1 MASWSHYALLSIR
14 PLLFATRYS
23 LLAAVF
29 ASLWLLDRA
38 FAAQLDPY
46 AFYLLRLIGINLILA
61 VSLNLIMGFTGQ
73 FSLGH
78 AGFMAVGA
86 YAAAATS
93 KWLVAHSPAL
103 AHSPVWQSL
112 VFLGVTVLGGLAA
125 ALAGLIV
132 GLPTLRLR
140 GDYLAIATLGFGEI
154 IRVTFVNLEV
164 VGGARG
170 LTDIPP
176 LGVTPLTSH
185 FLWIA
190 LWAAV
195 TLWVIYR
202 IVRCTRGIA
211 FQAIREDELAAGCVG
226 INTTYY
232 KVLAFVLG
240 AFFAGV
246 AGALFAHDPDQRYI
260 NPDTFKFMKS
270 IEAVVMVIVG
280 GMGSLTG
287 SVMAASV
294 LTVLPETL
302 RSIGEY
308 RMVLYALLLIALMLT
323 RPQGLLGGWELS
335 WRRREEIS
343 PDDLEQ
349 PLQPYRPT
357 GEPLLRLRDCTMQ
370 FGGLVAVRD
379 FRLALR
385 DGELVGLIGP
395 NGAGKTTVFN
405 LVTGIYTPTAGEI
418 LLDSRRLDGQPPHL
432 IARWGVART
441 FQNIRLFKELSVL
454 DNVRAAFVH
463 QAGYSF
469 WAAVLALPH
478 HQKREREIERKCLAL
493 LKLFGLHERRH
504 EKAKN
509 LPYGDQRR
517 LEIVRALALAPKVLL
532 LDEPTAGMN
541 PAETQAIMHLIKR
554 LNDEWGLTILLIEHD
569 MRVVMGICQRVIV
582 MDFGEIIA
590 EGSPEQIRTDP
601 KVIAAYLG
609 EPMEVETPADE

>member
-1 MASWSHYALLSIR
+1 MRTSKL
-14 PLLFATRYS
+14 T
-23 LLAAVF
+23 LAALAVGV
-29 ASLWLLDRA
+29 SLWLLDRIFVA
-38 FAAQLDPY
+38 WLDPY
-46 AFYLLRLIGINLILA
+46 AFYLLRLVGINVMLA

-86 YAAAATS
+86 YTAAATS
-93 KWLVAHSPAL
+93 KWLVAQMPAAVQQPAVQPFIFL
-103 AHSPVWQSL
+103 AMTL
-112 VFLGVTVLGGLAA
+112 LGGTVAA
-125 ALAGLIV
+125 IAGLIV

-154 IRVTFVNLEV
+154 IRVMFVNLEV

-170 LTDIPP
+170 LTDIPA
-176 LGVTPLTSH
+176 LGEVPFASH
-185 FLWIA
+185 FLWVA
-190 LWAAV
+190 LWAAATV
-195 TLWVIYR
+195 WVIYR
-202 IVRCTRGIA
+202 LVRCTRGIA
-211 FQAIREDELAAGCVG
+211 FQCIREDELAAACVG

-232 KVLAFVLG
+232 KVLAFVIG

-246 AGALFAHDPDQRYI
+246 AGALFAHDPSQRYI

-287 SVMAASV
+287 SVFAAGV
-294 LTVLPETL
+294 LTALPELL

-308 RMVLYALLLIALMLT
+308 RMVLYALLLIVMMLV
-323 RPQGLLGGWELS
+323 RPQGLLGSWELT
-335 WRRREEIS
+335 WRRRREM
-343 PDDLEQ
+343 
-349 PLQPYRPT
+349 PL
-357 GEPLLRLRDCTMQ
+357 EPLPANAPRASAGSDAVLLQLRNCTMQ

-379 FRLALR
+379 FHLQLR

-405 LVTGIYTPTAGEI
+405 IITGVYQPTAGEI
-418 LLDSRRLDGQPPHL
+418 WLGGVRLNGQPPHR
-432 IARWGVART
+432 IAQMGIART
-441 FQNIRLFKELSVL
+441 FQNIRLVKELSVL

-478 HQKREREIERKCLAL
+478 QEARERAIEQRCAAL
-493 LKLFGLHERRH
+493 LHLFGLHERMH

-517 LEIVRALALAPKVLL
+517 LEIVRALALSPKVLL
-532 LDEPTAGMN
+532 LDEPAAGMN
-541 PAETQAIMHLIKR
+541 PAETQGLMHLIKH
-554 LNDEWGLTILLIEHD
+554 LNEAWGLTILLIEHD

-582 MDFGEIIA
+582 MDFGEIIS
-590 EGSPEQIRTDP
+590 EGSPEQIRRDP

-609 EPMEVETPADE
+609 EPLEVEAPADTEPSSGRM

>member
-1 MASWSHYALLSIR
+1 MKRSK
-14 PLLFATRYS
+14 FA
-23 LLAAVF
+23 LAALATLIAF
-29 ASLWLLDRA
+29 WFIDRA
-38 FAAQLDPY
+38 CAVWLDPY
-46 AFYLLRLIGINLILA
+46 AFYLLRLIGINLMLA
-61 VSLNLIMGFTGQ
+61 ISLNLIMGFTGQ

-93 KWLVAHSPAL
+93 KWLVAHYPSIAQQPAL
-103 AHSPVWQSL
+103 KLSI
-112 VFLGVTVLGGLAA
+112 FLATTLLGGVMAA
-125 ALAGLIV
+125 ISGLVV

-154 IRVTFVNLEV
+154 IRVAFVNLEV

-176 LGVTPLTSH
+176 LGETAFVSH
-185 FLWIA
+185 FLWVA

-202 IVRCTRGIA
+202 LVRCTRGIA
-211 FQAIREDELAAGCVG
+211 FQCIREDELAAASIG

-232 KVLAFVLG
+232 KVLAFVVG

-246 AGALFAHDPDQRYI
+246 AGSLFAHDPSQRYI

-270 IEAVVMVIVG
+270 IEAIVMVIVG

-287 SVMAASV
+287 TVMAAGF
-294 LTVLPETL
+294 LTVLPELL

-308 RMVLYALLLIALMLT
+308 RMVLYSVLLIVMMLM
-323 RPQGLLGGWELS
+323 RPQGLLGGWELT
-335 WRRREEIS
+335 WRRRRKV
-343 PDDLEQ
+343 DF
-349 PLQPYRPT
+349 
-357 GEPLLRLRDCTMQ
+357 EPIHAKQKMQLASSDGVILNLRNCTMQ

-379 FRLALR
+379 FHLQLR
-385 DGELVGLIGP
+385 KGELVGLIGP

-405 LVTGIYTPTAGEI
+405 IVTGVYKPTAGEI
-418 LLDSRRLDGQPPHL
+418 WLDSIRLDSQLQHR
-432 IARWGVART
+432 IAQFGVART

-463 QAGYSF
+463 RAGYSF
-469 WAAVLALPH
+469 LSAVLALPH
-478 HQKREREIERKCLAL
+478 QEEEEQAIERKCVAL
-493 LKLFGLHERRH
+493 LRLFGLQERMN

-517 LEIVRALALAPKVLL
+517 LEIVRALALSPKVLL

-541 PAETQAIMHLIKR
+541 PAETQELMQLIKH
-554 LNDEWGLTILLIEHD
+554 LNEDWGLTILLIEHD
-569 MRVVMGICQRVIV
+569 MKVVMGICQRVVV

-590 EGSPEQIRTDP
+590 EGSPEQIQRDP

-609 EPMEVETPADE
+609 EPMEAKESADTKPS